1 MHLIESGIGKVGPRK
16 KKEKKELTGK
26 LGFLRSNLIQEKP
39 RWKTFHEKRVYV
51 RFSSYN
57 DVQHISI
64 S

>member
-1 MHLIESGIGKVGPRK
+1 MHLIESGIAKVGPRK
-16 KKEKKELTGK
+16 KKEKKEMTGK
-26 LGFLRSNLIQEKP
+26 LGYLRSNLIQEKP
-39 RWKTFHEKRVYV
+39 RWKTFMKRVYV